1 MAGTPLKNLRVF
13 RQLCG
18 DDAMSRI
25 VLTTTMWDE
34 VDEEVGN
41 QRLEELKESYWKP
54 MIKQGSMPF
63 RYWNT
68 QESATE
74 LLHLVAKKRREVRLQ
89 KEIGDKHMELRETS
103 AGQELHSRLDQLAA
117 SQMQVLE
124 RLRAQLKDGPT
135 EDLRKEFEMVK
146 AQLDDT
152 LRQSQALKLNAMQ
165 RTMAFFRRRIG
176 VSGLFFTHP
185 SISF

>member
-1 MAGTPLKNLRVF
+1 
-13 RQLCG
+13 
-18 DDAMSRI
+18 MSQI

-34 VDEEVGN
+34 IDEKVGIE
-41 QRLEELKESYWKP
+41 RLEELEENYWKV
-54 MIKQGSMPF
+54 MIKQGSRTF
-63 RYWNT
+63 RYLNT
-68 QESATE
+68 QESAME
-74 LLHLVAKKRREVRLQ
+74 LLQLVAKKRREVRLQ
-89 KEIGDKHMELRETS
+89 KEITDKHMELRETS

-135 EDLRKEFEMVK
+135 EDLRKEFETAK

-152 LRQSQALKLNAMQ
+152 LRQSQTLKLNVMQ
-165 RTMAFFRRRIG
+165 KTMAFFRQRIG
-176 VSGLFFTHP
+176 VSYLLFASP